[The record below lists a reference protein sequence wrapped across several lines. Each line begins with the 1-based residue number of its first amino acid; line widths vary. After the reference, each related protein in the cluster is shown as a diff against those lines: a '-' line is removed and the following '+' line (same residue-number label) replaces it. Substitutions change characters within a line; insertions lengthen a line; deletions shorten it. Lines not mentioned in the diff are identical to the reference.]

1 MAKIQTKPLTID
13 WVEEKTGYLVGT
25 ISDTGPGMTRLVE
38 ELLTIPIDSP
48 TLKHR
53 DVYTRDVVI
62 RFPKAFSEERKSELF
77 EEFKN
82 IYPEWK
88 VELTSDAVHATVPE
102 YATEQVA

>member
-1 MAKIQTKPLTID
+1 MAKIKTKPLAID

-38 ELLTIPIDSP
+38 ELLTMPIDNP

-62 RFPKAFSEERKSELF
+62 RFPKAFSDERKNEFF
-77 EEFKN
+77 EEFRN
-82 IYPEWK
+82 IYSDWK

-102 YATEQVA
+102 YASEQVA